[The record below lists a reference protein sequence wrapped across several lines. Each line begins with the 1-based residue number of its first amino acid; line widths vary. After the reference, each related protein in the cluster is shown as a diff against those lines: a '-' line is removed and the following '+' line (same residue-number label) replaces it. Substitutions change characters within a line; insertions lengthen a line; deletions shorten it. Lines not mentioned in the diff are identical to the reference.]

1 VVGPPRSLYAPAVL
15 SPALFRTFLK
25 ILRVFGVSVESK
37 EDMLF
42 KM

>member
-1 VVGPPRSLYAPAVL
+1 VGGLRNRWGFVF
-15 SPALFRTFLK
+15 FRTFLK